1 MLCVMH
7 MVDKF
12 EAKEATKLVN
22 FPKCVK
28 QVLDE
33 FVNVM
38 LEELSPRRQVDHA
51 IKVMSKMTPPTK
63 VPY

>member
-7 MVDKF
+7 VVDKF
-12 EAKEATKLVN
+12 EPKEATKLVN
-22 FPKCVK
+22 PPKCVK

-33 FVNVM
+33 FVDVM
-38 LEELSPRRQVDHA
+38 LEKLSPRRRVDHA